1 MLFPTYV
8 LDNFFDDPHKVIKF
22 ASSLKYEQ
30 DPEGV
35 WPGKRTDA
43 LQHIDN
49 DLFQHITTRMMR
61 LLYPENIK
69 QLTWTANSY
78 FQYIDYG
85 VDAKEGW
92 IHKDTSSQL
101 SSVIYLS
108 HHKKCGTSLYKP
120 KFFLQGL
127 EQKHL
132 DVCKNYYTKNKKF
145 DNKYF
150 KALNDNNSKFERTL
164 QIDSCFNRFVAY
176 DAYQWHSADGFYNKD
191 IKEGRLSL
199 VIFVNEIMK
208 NNTQLK
214 FPVPEMKRTT

>member
-8 LDNFFDDPHKVIKF
+8 LDNFFDDPYKVIKF
-22 ASSLKYEQ
+22 ASSLKYGK

-35 WPGKRTDA
+35 WPGKRTDW
-43 LQHIDN
+43 LQNIDSN
-49 DLFQHITTRMMR
+49 FFQHITTRMMR
-61 LLYPENIK
+61 LVYPETIT
-69 QLTWTANSY
+69 QLKWTANSC

-92 IHKDTSSQL
+92 IHKDTSSQI

-120 KFFLQGL
+120 KSFLQSL

-150 KALNDNNSKFERTL
+150 NALNTSSL
-164 QIDSCFNRFVAY
+164 
-176 DAYQWHSADGFYNKD
+176 D
-191 IKEGRLSL
+191 IFPFTCLS
-199 VIFVNEIMK
+199 
-208 NNTQLK
+208 
-214 FPVPEMKRTT
+214 R

>member
-101 SSVIYLS
+101 SSVIYHIIKNAVL
-108 HHKKCGTSLYKP
+108 LFINQN
-120 KFFLQGL
+120 FFCRVLN
-127 EQKHL
+127 
-132 DVCKNYYTKNKKF
+132 KNILMCAKIIILKIKNLII
-145 DNKYF
+145 N
-150 KALNDNNSKFERTL
+150 
-164 QIDSCFNRFVAY
+164 I
-176 DAYQWHSADGFYNKD
+176 
-191 IKEGRLSL
+191 
-199 VIFVNEIMK
+199 
-208 NNTQLK
+208 LK
-214 FPVPEMKRTT
+214 L